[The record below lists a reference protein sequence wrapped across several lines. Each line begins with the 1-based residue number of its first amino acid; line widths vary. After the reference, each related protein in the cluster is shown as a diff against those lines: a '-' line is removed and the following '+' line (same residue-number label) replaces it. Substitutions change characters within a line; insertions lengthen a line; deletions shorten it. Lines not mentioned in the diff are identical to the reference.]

1 MRTRWIAIAC
11 VALGGWSG
19 VAMAQENAATAPV
32 PEGKLLATIAA
43 VEGIVQVREGDDGA
57 WRQVTVGM
65 VLGEGAEFRTGPRSA
80 VRFTIPPDQTV
91 TLDRLGTVKL
101 IEAIGNGQKIKTDL
115 GMKYGRVRYD
125 IEAAGLE
132 HDSVIHS
139 PGSALAVRGTRVSL
153 YDQPPFAPEAISFT
167 GRAAFK
173 NQRRQMV
180 AFGGKAKAEIRSG
193 DSSSAQTA
201 AANATIRSGGLA
213 TTEYQLSQVRFL
225 TAHQSQILGQVVSS
239 KIPVTNAE
247 LPGLLTGGLDFVLRW
262 QVPSNQVADLNLIVR
277 TPKGEVMGNP
287 PFILSLMP
295 NNPVLQAAVGQ
306 DLPPTTPSG
315 GRMGLN
321 SIGPA
326 GFEMGSFASTFPK
339 GVYIT
344 GAYNYIPP
352 KPGESGIG
360 PKVLFTLE
368 VFEYGHRLPL
378 VLNFD
383 QASKGEEP
391 PVFGFVFHG
400 AASLRELSV
409 TAVQVT
415 DQAIAAMAAATAKH
429 ATAKPRQQITAQP
442 QRPATREQKPMTVPR
457 PVMRK

>member
-1 MRTRWIAIAC
+1 MVLW
-11 VALGGWSG
+11 GWSG
-19 VAMAQENAATAPV
+19 AAAAQENAATAPA
-32 PEGKLLATIAA
+32 PQGKLSATITD
-43 VEGIVQVREGDDGA
+43 VQGIVQVREGEDGP
-57 WRQVTVGM
+57 WRKVTVGM

-101 IEAIGNGQKIKTDL
+101 IEAVNDGQKVKTDL

-153 YDQPPFAPEAISFT
+153 YDQPPFAPEAVSFT
-167 GRAAFK
+167 GRAAFR
-173 NQRRQMV
+173 NQRNQLV
-180 AFGGKAKAEIRSG
+180 GFGAKGAKTEIRSKD
-193 DSSSAQTA
+193 DSPAQTA
-201 AANATIRSGGLA
+201 ASNATIHSGGLEV
-213 TTEYQLSQVRFL
+213 TEYQLSQVRFL
-225 TAHQSQILGQVVSS
+225 TAHQSETLGQVVSS
-239 KIPVTNAE
+239 KLPVTNAE
-247 LPGLLTGGLDFVLRW
+247 LPSLLTGGLDFVLRW
-262 QVPSNQVADLNLIVR
+262 QVPGNQFADLNLIVR

-295 NNPVLQAAVGQ
+295 NNPVLQHAVGQ

-315 GRMGLN
+315 GQMGLN

-344 GAYNYIPP
+344 GAYNFIPP
-352 KPGESGIG
+352 KPGESGVG
-360 PKVLFTLE
+360 PKVPFTLE
-368 VFEYGHRLPL
+368 VFEHGQRLPL

-400 AASLRELSV
+400 SVSVRELSV
-409 TAVQVT
+409 TAVQVV
-415 DQAIAAMAAATAKH
+415 ASKATASVH
-429 ATAKPRQQITAQP
+429 AKTPVRAETGVPSSEVRVPSAP
-442 QRPATREQKPMTVPR
+442 QTMEPR
-457 PVMRK
+457 PSAAPRKR